1 MRNDKLTTEFIIKY
15 FSGVAAALTSAL
27 MRLDGGH
34 DAAVLLAAGMAC
46 RAAEEGHVCIDLSRL
61 AGGRIASDGERE
73 NHLRCPSL
81 EEWLACLRAS
91 PLVGASGQWR
101 PLILD
106 RGHFLYLQRYHR
118 DEQLIAALLHARAAT
133 PGLPTDTTPWARK
146 LKRYFPDAQPGAND
160 GQVTAGIVALQ
171 QRLCVISGA
180 PGTGKT
186 TTAARIIALLLDVHA
201 DRPMRFALCAPTGK
215 AAARLSEALRS
226 AAAALAAITKGP
238 GHFPTE
244 AATIHRLLG
253 YGRGRFVFNADNPL
267 PADVVVVDEASM
279 IDLSLMARLLEAVPA
294 EARLIILGDHSQLSS
309 VEAGA
314 VMGDICQ
321 QGGRKGSSAKIHAG
335 NRVPGTNRKIDG
347 ETTPERMLPTQAA
360 PIDNSVIVLSHNY
373 RFSARTGIGALIQA
387 VNSGQG
393 EAVLKRLQSDDATIG
408 WIPAP
413 LNPPARRQL
422 QAAVLEGYGPVFAA
436 RSAEAALG
444 ALEHF
449 MVLCALTGG
458 PWGTDRLN
466 RWIESLGRRTGWIET
481 RGAWYRGRPVMIR
494 RNDYRTGLFNG
505 DVGVVWPERVRGQR
519 QIRIWFRTPAGPL
532 KAFSPSQL
540 PEHQTAF
547 ALTVHKSQGSEY
559 RHVIL
564 ILPEQDNPVLSR
576 ELLYTGLSRA
586 REKIGLVADANL
598 LVRAISRRIER
609 TSGLRAALE
618 RRAREAAAG

>member
-1 MRNDKLTTEFIIKY
+1 
-15 FSGVAAALTSAL
+15 

-61 AGGRIASDGERE
+61 AGGRIASDSERE

-118 DEQLIAALLHARAAT
+118 DEQLIAELLHARAAT

-186 TTAARIIALLLDVHA
+186 TTAARIIALLLDVYA

-226 AAAALAAITKGP
+226 AAAALAAIKKGP
-238 GHFPTE
+238 GQFPTE

-321 QGGRKGSSAKIHAG
+321 QGGRKGSWTK
-335 NRVPGTNRKIDG
+335 
-347 ETTPERMLPTQAA
+347 
-360 PIDNSVIVLSHNY
+360 IDNSVIVLSHNY

-466 RWIESLGRRTGWIET
+466 RWIESLGRRAGWIET

-618 RRAREAAAG
+618 RRAREAAAS

>member
-1 MRNDKLTTEFIIKY
+1 MRHDELTTEFIIKC
-15 FSGVAAALTSAL
+15 FSGVAEALTSAL

-61 AGGRIASDGERE
+61 AGGRIASDSERE

-91 PLVGASGQWR
+91 PLVGGSGQWR

-118 DEQLIAALLHARAAT
+118 DEQLIAELLHARAAT

-146 LKRYFPDAQPGAND
+146 LARYFPDAQPGANE
-160 GQVTAGIVALQ
+160 GQVAAGIVALQ

-186 TTAARIIALLLDVHA
+186 TTAARIIALLLDVYA

-226 AAAALAAITKGP
+226 AAATLAAIKKGP
-238 GHFPTE
+238 GQFPTE

-253 YGRGRFVFNADNPL
+253 YGRGRFVFNAENPL

-321 QGGRKGSSAKIHAG
+321 QGGRKGSWTK
-335 NRVPGTNRKIDG
+335 
-347 ETTPERMLPTQAA
+347 
-360 PIDNSVIVLSHNY
+360 IDNSVIVLSHNY
-373 RFSARTGIGALIQA
+373 RFSARTGIGALIRA

-436 RSAEAALG
+436 RYAEAALG

-466 RWIESLGRRTGWIET
+466 RWIESLGRRAGWIET

-564 ILPEQDNPVLSR
+564 MLPEQDNPVLSR

>member
-118 DEQLIAALLHARAAT
+118 DEQLIAELLHARAAT

-146 LKRYFPDAQPGAND
+146 LKRYFPDAQPGATE
-160 GQVTAGIVALQ
+160 GQVAAGIVALQ

-186 TTAARIIALLLDVHA
+186 TTAARIIALLLDVYA

-226 AAAALAAITKGP
+226 AAAALAAIKKGP
-238 GHFPTE
+238 GQFPTE

-253 YGRGRFVFNADNPL
+253 YGRGRFVFNAENPL
-267 PADVVVVDEASM
+267 SADVVVVDEASM

-321 QGGRKGSSAKIHAG
+321 QGGRKGSWTK
-335 NRVPGTNRKIDG
+335 
-347 ETTPERMLPTQAA
+347 
-360 PIDNSVIVLSHNY
+360 IDNSVIVLSHNY
-373 RFSARTGIGALIQA
+373 RFSARTGIGALIRA

-466 RWIESLGRRTGWIET
+466 RWIESLGRRAGWIET

>member
-1 MRNDKLTTEFIIKY
+1 MRHDELTTEFIIKC
-15 FSGVAAALTSAL
+15 FSGVAEALTSAL

-61 AGGRIASDGERE
+61 AGGRIASDSERE

-91 PLVGASGQWR
+91 PLVGGSGQWR

-118 DEQLIAALLHARAAT
+118 DEQLIAELLHARAAT

-146 LKRYFPDAQPGAND
+146 LARYFPDAQPGANE
-160 GQVTAGIVALQ
+160 GQVAAGIVALQ

-186 TTAARIIALLLDVHA
+186 TTAARIIALLLDVYA

-226 AAAALAAITKGP
+226 AAATLAAIKKGP
-238 GHFPTE
+238 GQFPTE

-321 QGGRKGSSAKIHAG
+321 QGGRKGSWTK
-335 NRVPGTNRKIDG
+335 
-347 ETTPERMLPTQAA
+347 
-360 PIDNSVIVLSHNY
+360 IDNSVIVLSHNY
-373 RFSARTGIGALIQA
+373 RFSARTGIGALIRA

-466 RWIESLGRRTGWIET
+466 RWIESLGRRAGWIET

-564 ILPEQDNPVLSR
+564 MLPEQDNPVLSR

-618 RRAREAAAG
+618 RRAREAAVG